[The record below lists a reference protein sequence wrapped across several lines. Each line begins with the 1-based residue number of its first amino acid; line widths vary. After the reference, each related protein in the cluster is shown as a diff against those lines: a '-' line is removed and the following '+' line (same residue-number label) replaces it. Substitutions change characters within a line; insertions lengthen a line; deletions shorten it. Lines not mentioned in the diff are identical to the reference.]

1 MNHSLRQAALLIA
14 AGAVFAATYHLETR
28 VVEPRRLRMQGYRAA
43 LPHALLHAASYDA
56 ARAGGQ
62 SPRFLPGEQRLD
74 ISDLPSRAAALSLG
88 GLRGFFAVY
97 LWIEA
102 EDEKNLKIHDDLL
115 DKYYR
120 LASLQ
125 PNIPFVWS
133 HNSWNLT
140 HNLSVQWSTVERRY
154 DWVRYGIDFLAEG
167 IRRNPGNVELQEVM
181 GRIYFWRIANNGN
194 EADREYFCRKVIEDD
209 GADALLMA
217 YQWYDRARRIQD
229 ETSASHPMFQPV
241 ILHDQACH
249 AMHAYA
255 KEMTRQAMTRL
266 GAAAELKLAGPP
278 AGADAAARQEYDIRI
293 REAFQDG
300 RRLLDRALDAW
311 QAARDEWAAQYRR
324 FPDDGN
330 AVIFGQGAARAGGL
344 LEAFAAHATPE
355 QLESDPH
362 SFQVRVRSVL
372 QYDLLVKPFMNLE
385 PRIHTV
391 EP

>member
-1 MNHSLRQAALLIA
+1 
-14 AGAVFAATYHLETR
+14 
-28 VVEPRRLRMQGYRAA
+28 
-43 LPHALLHAASYDA
+43 
-56 ARAGGQ
+56 
-62 SPRFLPGEQRLD
+62 
-74 ISDLPSRAAALSLG
+74 
-88 GLRGFFAVY
+88 
-97 LWIEA
+97 
-102 EDEKNLKIHDDLL
+102 
-115 DKYYR
+115 
-120 LASLQ
+120 
-125 PNIPFVWS
+125 
-133 HNSWNLT
+133 
-140 HNLSVQWSTVERRY
+140 
-154 DWVRYGIDFLAEG
+154 
-167 IRRNPGNVELQEVM
+167 
-181 GRIYFWRIANNGN
+181 
-194 EADREYFCRKVIEDD
+194 
-209 GADALLMA
+209 
-217 YQWYDRARRIQD
+217 
-229 ETSASHPMFQPV
+229 
-241 ILHDQACH
+241 
-249 AMHAYA
+249 
-255 KEMTRQAMTRL
+255 RL